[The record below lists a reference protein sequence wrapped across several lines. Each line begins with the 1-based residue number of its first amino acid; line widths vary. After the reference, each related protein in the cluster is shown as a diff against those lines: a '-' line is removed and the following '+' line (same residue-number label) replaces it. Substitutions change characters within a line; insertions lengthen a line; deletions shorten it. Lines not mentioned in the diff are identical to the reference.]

1 MIGDVRQLLIDAR
14 SALETAGVAYA
25 VIGGCARNA
34 YAEARATKDVDFVVA
49 GDAASHE
56 AAMSALA
63 ERGFVPAS
71 SVGEAS
77 DPVPDLVLYRDANQR
92 RVDVLFAKTAF
103 ERSALARR
111 EHRAPYDAIQLPV
124 VSPEDLIVY
133 KLIAGRTQDFAD
145 VEMVVAALA
154 AANRAIDW
162 AYIDR
167 WCDEWDVADRAARVR
182 PRSA

>member
-1 MIGDVRQLLIDAR
+1 LIADVRQLLIDAR
-14 SALETAGVAYA
+14 LALETAGVPYA

-34 YAEARATKDVDFVVA
+34 YAEARATKDVDFVVG
-49 GDAASHE
+49 GDAASY
-56 AAMSALA
+56 AAAVSALA

-71 SVGEAS
+71 TVGEAT
-77 DPVPDLVLYRDANQR
+77 DPVPDLVLYRDAGR
-92 RVDVLFAKTAF
+92 RRIDVLFAKTEF

-111 EHRAPYDAIQLPV
+111 EIRAPYEAVQLPV

-133 KLIAGRTQDFAD
+133 KLIAGRTQDLAD

-154 AANRAIDW
+154 AENRALDW

-182 PRSA
+182 PRPA